1 MWEALLE
8 VVSPA
13 GTVIVPTYYMSGGT
27 IYSTCQDK
35 DYCFDPRRHGTGLG
49 ALPAAFLEL
58 PEVKRS
64 IHPTH
69 SVSAI
74 GKHAGYV
81 TEAHHL
87 APSIFGRGSPW
98 QRCHELDGKVL
109 GLGVSMGPVTFYHL
123 LEDRMLDAF
132 PLPVR
137 MRETFPPA
145 VSRLGRAAARGPV
158 VPLDPAFMT
167 RRIDHKSRDDLREY
181 FWRDFELAG
190 LLQAGR
196 VGESRSWFVGSR
208 RFYSHLLALM
218 NEGITIYTL
227 PDGAG
232 RSSPG
237 RPATGAAGT
246 VSTGGRRRG
255 DGSRVLH
262 VRAHLTTPPE
272 FEKRWRGR
280 FEDFGAQGD
289 DDASIAGWSSTGL
302 DARRRNFARLWR
314 PGRPG
319 ARWLDVGCGA
329 GTYTRLPG
337 ERRGADDRDGLLA
350 ADAAQGA
357 LAQPGPARHGAWAT

>member
-1 MWEALLE
+1 VEGGPRAVWEALLE

-35 DYCFDPRRHGTGLG
+35 DYCFDPRHHGTGLG

-58 PEVKRS
+58 PDVKRS

-74 GKHAGYV
+74 GKHAEYV

-87 APSIFGRGSPW
+87 ASSIFGVGSPW

-109 GLGVSMGPVTFYHL
+109 GLGISMGPVTFYHL
-123 LEDRMLDAF
+123 LEDSVLEAF

-137 MRETFPPA
+137 MRETF
-145 VSRLGRAAARGPV
+145 RLHCLGWDGQPLEVPV
-158 VPLDPAFMT
+158 TPLDPAFMT

-190 LLQAGR
+190 LLQVGR

-218 NEGITIYTL
+218 SDGVTIYAL
-227 PDGAG
+227 P
-232 RSSPG
+232 
-237 RPATGAAGT
+237 
-246 VSTGGRRRG
+246 
-255 DGSRVLH
+255 
-262 VRAHLTTPPE
+262 
-272 FEKRWRGR
+272 
-280 FEDFGAQGD
+280 ED
-289 DDASIAGWSSTGL
+289 
-302 DARRRNFARLWR
+302 
-314 PGRPG
+314 
-319 ARWLDVGCGA
+319 
-329 GTYTRLPG
+329 
-337 ERRGADDRDGLLA
+337 LA
-350 ADAAQGA
+350 ARP
-357 LAQPGPARHGAWAT
+357 PGGPPRISEGR

>member
-1 MWEALLE
+1 MTNFTSLPKRLAKAGLEALRRRQRLGEIRATQPVVTRAKLVADLRGLGLVPGDIVFVHSSLKSLGYVEGGPRAVWEALLE

-109 GLGVSMGPVTFYHL
+109 GLGISMGPVTFYHL
-123 LEDRMLDAF
+123 LEDSVLDAF

-137 MRETFPPA
+137 MRETF
-145 VSRLGRAAARGPV
+145 RLRCLDWDGQPLEVPV
-158 VPLDPAFMT
+158 APLDPAFMT

-227 PDGAG
+227 PEELAARPPG
-232 RSSPG
+232 G
-237 RPATGAAGT
+237 RP
-246 VSTGGRRRG
+246 RG
-255 DGSRVLH
+255 SEE
-262 VRAHLTTPPE
+262 P
-272 FEKRWRGR
+272 
-280 FEDFGAQGD
+280 
-289 DDASIAGWSSTGL
+289 
-302 DARRRNFARLWR
+302 
-314 PGRPG
+314 
-319 ARWLDVGCGA
+319 
-329 GTYTRLPG
+329 
-337 ERRGADDRDGLLA
+337 
-350 ADAAQGA
+350 
-357 LAQPGPARHGAWAT
+357 